1 MSRYISPVLYILLM
15 LVGCAAFI
23 SIAGV
28 RVGLFEPLTGFSLL
42 RQSVFAALVL
52 SALAAL
58 SMFAC
63 RKECN
68 VSSQRF
74 FGLVLIVSLVYSF
87 MWIVFYAERC
97 NLPDINDITTDT
109 VTPPAFLNVNFLRK
123 SNENGLSYNPKW
135 GPIQKA
141 HYPGVKPITTTKS
154 IDVAYQKALDLV
166 KERGW
171 QLNAFYPEVGIIEAT
186 ARTPIFGFRDDVVI
200 RVAEVDGEV
209 RVDMRSCSRV
219 GSGDFGMNARRI
231 EHYMA
236 DLNANLNGR
245 PMDRVHYL
253 K

>member
-42 RQSVFAALVL
+42 KQSVFASLVL

-58 SMFAC
+58 SIYLC
-63 RKECN
+63 RRECN

-74 FGLVLIVSLVYSF
+74 FGLVLTVSLVYSF

-97 NLPDINDITTDT
+97 NLPNINDITTDT
-109 VTPPAFLNVNFLRK
+109 STPPMFLNANFLRK
-123 SNENGLSYNPKW
+123 SSQNSLDYDPKTAVV
-135 GPIQKA
+135 QKA
-141 HYPGVKPITTTKS
+141 NYPEVKPVFTDKS
-154 IDVAYQKALDLV
+154 IKLAYQKALELV
-166 KERGW
+166 RDKGW
-171 QLNAFYPEVGIIEAT
+171 QLNATYPEVGIIEAT
-186 ARTPIFGFRDDVVI
+186 ARTPIFGFRDDVVV
-200 RVAEVDGEV
+200 RVSMEDGKV

-219 GSGDFGMNARRI
+219 GHGDFGMNARRVVNF
-231 EHYMA
+231 MT
-236 DLNANLNGR
+236 DLEFNLNSR